1 MPCVH
6 GVHGAAS
13 QGLSALWVNGA
24 VGCACGLCVGPTAL
38 LAALLLAAVL
48 LSVLLM
54 VLCLFLLLALL
65 LWRHVESSLGFLT

>member
-1 MPCVH
+1 MDQAFGVLAPSQPMPCVH

-13 QGLSALWVNGA
+13 QGLSALWVYGA
-24 VGCACGLCVGPTAL
+24 GGCGCGLCVGPTAL

-54 VLCLFLLLALL
+54 LL
-65 LWRHVESSLGFLT
+65 SSFFC

>member
-13 QGLSALWVNGA
+13 QGLSALWVYGA
-24 VGCACGLCVGPTAL
+24 GGCGCGLCVGPTAL

-48 LSVLLM
+48 LSTAVLLSVLVM
-54 VLCLFLLLALL
+54 VMVFVFVCIV
-65 LWRHVESSLGFLT
+65 HVVACWE

>member
-13 QGLSALWVNGA
+13 QGLSALWVYCAG
-24 VGCACGLCVGPTAL
+24 GCGCGLCVGPTAL